1 MPCRKYVIY
10 VAWNEGKYRLGM
22 SANPQI
28 DLSFLNRSEGYDHI
42 AYISPP
48 LPLAVA
54 DYLLSSIAKP
64 QERVGKD
71 CSSGFRIPFFN
82 SAARNVKRI
91 VDTKFRQLKR
101 ELEELGEEC
110 FLEKPLYFSSKSIN
124 IDYFSLHRYEDVVED
139 VLAGRIYYQSEIE
152 RRLKERGIELDNLEI
167 LLHLMTLK
175 SQVQRVPSMRM
186 EGRDSLVCNRCGHQG
201 RVERTYCSVG
211 KRECY
216 LCEGCLMMG
225 QSRPCEALYAAPARP
240 RKEENYVRSVRL
252 NLDTSFSLPQY
263 EAFEALARFVRKDS
277 LSEAMVWA
285 ACGAARPE
293 VVYGAI
299 REVLKRGGR
308 VLFGIPRKELM
319 EEMNYRLTQAFPG
332 VTVAG
337 IRGRVTKV
345 VKDPDIVLASPYH
358 ALKYYRSFDLV
369 ILDEAEAFPF
379 RACEMLVNALRR
391 ARKTDGKY
399 IYVTSTPD
407 PGMYA
412 RAQRGEVKVV
422 MIPLR
427 VHGVPLPVPK
437 VIVEKDIQ
445 GERKIPESLFGLV
458 RETLEEDQAQ
468 VLVVAPNYETS
479 VRIGEFLRERFAE
492 VDYSHQEQLLMSTG
506 YGDEEQQRKVNS
518 WIRGD
523 FPILVTTNLSRRGDV
538 APNANVIVVYA
549 DNPTFDEGAL
559 LQLAGRVGWS
569 DSYPTGKVWFVTSR
583 VTRQMEGAIR
593 KINLLN
599 EEAERK
605 GLLET
610 SAVKR
615 SDLKS

>member
-10 VAWNEGKYRLGM
+10 IAWNDIKYRLGM

-28 DLSFLNRSEGYDHI
+28 DLSFLNRNEGYDHI

-54 DYLLSSIAKP
+54 DYLLATIAKP
-64 QERVGKD
+64 QERIGKD
-71 CSSGFRIPFFN
+71 YSSGFRLPFFG
-82 SAARNVKRI
+82 SAARNVRRT
-91 VDTKFRQLKR
+91 VDAKFRQVKR

-110 FLEKPLYFSSKSIN
+110 FLDKPLYFSSKSIN
-124 IDYFSLHRYEDVVED
+124 IDYFSLQRYEDVLED

-167 LLHLMTLK
+167 LLHLFTLK
-175 SQVQRVPSMRM
+175 GQVQRMPSMRM
-186 EGRDSLVCNRCGHQG
+186 EGRETLVCSRCGHQE
-201 RVERTYCSVG
+201 RVKKTYCSVG

-225 QSRPCEALYAAPARP
+225 QSRPCEALYAAPGRP

-252 NLDTSFSLPQY
+252 NLDISFSLPQY
-263 EAFEALARFVRKDS
+263 EAFEALARFARKDS

-308 VLFGIPRKELM
+308 VLFGIPRRELM

-337 IRGRVTKV
+337 VRGRVARV

-358 ALKYYRSFDLV
+358 AVKYYRSFDLV

-379 RACEMLVNALRR
+379 RACDLLVNSLRR
-391 ARKTDGKY
+391 ARKPDGKY

-407 PGMYA
+407 PATYA

-445 GERKIPESLFGLV
+445 GERKIPDSLFGLV

-468 VLVVAPNYETS
+468 VLVVVPDHETS
-479 VRIGEFLRERFAE
+479 VRIGGFLRDRFAE
-492 VDYSHQEQLLMSTG
+492 LDYGYPERLLMSTG
-506 YGDEEQQRKVNS
+506 FGDEEQQRKVNS
-518 WIRGD
+518 WIRGE
-523 FPILVTTNLSRRGDV
+523 FPILVTTNLTRRGDV

-549 DNPTFDEGAL
+549 DSPTFDEGAL

-569 DSYPTGKVWFVTSR
+569 ESYPTGKVWFITSR
-583 VTRQMEGAIR
+583 VTRQIEGAIR

-599 EEAERK
+599 EEAEKK

-610 SAVKR
+610 GAVKR